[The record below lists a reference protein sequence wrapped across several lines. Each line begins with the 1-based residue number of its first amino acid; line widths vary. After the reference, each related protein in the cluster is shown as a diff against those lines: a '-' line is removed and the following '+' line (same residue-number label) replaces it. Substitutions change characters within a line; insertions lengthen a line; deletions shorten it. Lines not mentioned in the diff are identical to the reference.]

1 MKYFVTLRPQPSAP
15 RRDDDSVS
23 GNKAA
28 LAYLAELQKK
38 GIFEVGYTFVTG
50 GGAGFLNVAS
60 HEELWEIIYNYPGT
74 TLFQWHVE
82 PVADFAQ
89 VFSRAI
95 AIEEQEAK
103 K

>member
-1 MKYFVTLRPQPSAP
+1 MKII
-15 RRDDDSVS
+15 
-23 GNKAA
+23 
-28 LAYLAELQKK
+28 AYIAGLQQE
-38 GIFEVGYTFVTG
+38 GVLEVGYSFVTG
-50 GGAGFLNVAS
+50 GGFGVLNVTS

-89 VFSRAI
+89 VIGKAVAI
-95 AIEEQEAK
+95 QEQAAK